1 MSVRFDASYEDAVL
15 AQSLRDEAFLKRAAR
30 VCQSHHFA
38 TKERGWLWEIIHAN
52 WTKHH
57 ERTSAKIVVSRAK
70 RDHDK
75 GEKRKPYLLLARRI
89 FALKPKDPNAVL
101 AELERFV
108 RHVNV
113 QLAIE
118 ESATALE
125 KGKLDDAEQAI
136 QRATRTSA
144 RQRNYSHVRWIEE
157 FKERQ
162 EQRKYEREHPDEFA
176 TIPLGFPRIDKT
188 LSGGGRKGE
197 LALIMGTTGR
207 GKSIL
212 LTNAA
217 QACVSRGFCAVYFG
231 FEMPARQIAARQD
244 ARWLQLMYRQFKGF
258 DFKPSELRMIKARL
272 RKARKQFRN
281 RLHIVS
287 MPVRSATITDV
298 RNALDDLRNDHG
310 FVADA
315 IYLDSADHLRALEQ
329 YGGNFRLQ
337 QAEVYW
343 AAKELAEEDG
353 YFVMSST
360 HAGRE
365 WAKKTATAEASSEAY
380 DKSRIADMVMSI
392 NDPSEYSRRGRKTV
406 LADDDDDFDEDGE
419 EIGEPK
425 VKEGARLME
434 LYLGKYR
441 DGDSRFKVNLQCDFA
456 RMTMTEVKEGSG
468 HGSHDS
474 DDSDSDDE
482 ADAAE

>member
-1 MSVRFDASYEDAVL
+1 MTTFDAEYEDSVL

-30 VCQSHHFA
+30 VCQAHHFA
-38 TKERGWLWEIIHAN
+38 TKERGWLWEIIHGN
-52 WTKHH
+52 WTKYH

-70 RDHDK
+70 RDFDTA
-75 GEKRKPYLLLARRI
+75 EKRKSYLLLARRV
-89 FALKPKDPNAVL
+89 FALRPKNPNAVL

-108 RHVNV
+108 RHVSV

-136 QRATRTSA
+136 RQAGRTSTRQRAYT
-144 RQRNYSHVRWIEE
+144 HVRWIEE
-157 FKERQ
+157 FVRRQ
-162 EQRKYEREHPDEFA
+162 EQRKYEREHPDEFV
-176 TIPLGFPRIDKT
+176 TVPLGFPRIDRT

-197 LALIMGTTGR
+197 LALVMGTTGR
-207 GKSIL
+207 GKSIF

-217 QACVSRGFCAVYFG
+217 QACVSRGFRAVYFG

-244 ARWLQLMYRQFKGF
+244 ARWLGLAYRQFKAF
-258 DFKPSELRMIKARL
+258 DFKPSELRMMRARF

-287 MPVRSATITDV
+287 MPVRSANILDV

-310 FVADA
+310 FEADA
-315 IYLDSADHLRALEQ
+315 IYLDSADHLRSLDH
-329 YGGNFRLQ
+329 YNGNFRLQ

-392 NDPSEYSRRGRKTV
+392 NDPSEYARHGRKTV
-406 LADDDDDFDEDGE
+406 LTDDDDDDFDEDGE

-425 VKEGARLME
+425 IKEGTRLME

-456 RMTMTEVKEGSG
+456 RMTMTEVKEGS
-468 HGSHDS
+468 HGDDDADDS
-474 DDSDSDDE
+474 DDADDE
-482 ADAAE
+482 